1 MNPKLVQRGGENITV
16 STVSIG
22 PTAATVGDETQAAMF
37 WLKSGGKIHYNT
49 KTTPTAAGV
58 TGDIGRILDEKWEV
72 EGHDEVLNFK
82 MIKQTGEPD
91 AVVAV
96 QYFGSGKS

>member
-1 MNPKLVQRGGENITV
+1 MNPRLVQRDGENITV
-16 STVSIG
+16 STTAIG
-22 PTAATVGDETQAAMF
+22 PTVAKVTDEVSAALF
-37 WLKSGGKIHYNT
+37 WLKSGGKIHHNT

-82 MIKQTGEPD
+82 MVKQTAEPD

-96 QYFGSGKS
+96 QFYGSGKT